1 MTICR
6 GIAIAVLLLIF
17 IFFLTF
23 TIFFATKYAY
33 DIKPNITLEDFLN
46 HRPYIIDKR
55 VRTPKHIIPKH
66 YCLYIAPI
74 FNETKNPFS
83 YNGIVWI
90 TILSKRHN
98 TKRIEVNIKELD
110 IKPSDVSV
118 YRSLKLTSLD
128 FDDDPEWD
136 SKEILKNSVTRR
148 SKRETEEAEE
158 VGEES
163 EDEEESTETVTESD
177 EELEDP
183 VVAEVQEPPPDDAE
197 EAEEEPQAETEE
209 ETNNAAEIIP
219 EDEEV
224 IVSSS
229 TSEPES
235 ASTSTK
241 RPRTNR
247 YHHINLEKDEFIPI
261 KVTDVEHDEANERLF
276 IYLGTEMKK
285 DIYYIVKINFT
296 GNMTHDRGLYFTTY
310 EDNANEIR

>member
-1 MTICR
+1 M
-6 GIAIAVLLLIF
+6 
-17 IFFLTF
+17 
-23 TIFFATKYAY
+23 
-33 DIKPNITLEDFLN
+33 E
-46 HRPYIIDKR
+46 
-55 VRTPKHIIPKH
+55 
-66 YCLYIAPI
+66 
-74 FNETKNPFS
+74 
-83 YNGIVWI
+83 
-90 TILSKRHN
+90 
-98 TKRIEVNIKELD
+98 

-148 SKRETEEAEE
+148 SKRDTEENVEETEEPMMEE
-158 VGEES
+158 Q
-163 EDEEESTETVTESD
+163 TVTEVVNTPPNNAQED
-177 EELEDP
+177 GEEVEVLES
-183 VVAEVQEPPPDDAE
+183 VGET
-197 EAEEEPQAETEE
+197 ETEE
-209 ETNNAAEIIP
+209 EVNNAAEEIP
-219 EDEEV
+219 EEEV
-224 IVSSS
+224 VSSS

-285 DIYYIVKINFT
+285 DIYYIVRINFS

-310 EDNANEIR
+310 EDTSNEIR

>member
-1 MTICR
+1 MTHFC
-6 GIAIAVLLLIF
+6 VMF
-17 IFFLTF
+17 Q
-23 TIFFATKYAY
+23 
-33 DIKPNITLEDFLN
+33 IKPNITLEDFLN

-74 FNETKNPFS
+74 FNETKKPFS
-83 YNGIVWI
+83 YDGIVWI

-158 VGEES
+158 VGEEIGLDDES
-163 EDEEESTETVTESD
+163 EETGQEPLDVVEE
-177 EELEDP
+177 P
-183 VVAEVQEPPPDDAE
+183 VVAEVQDAPQDNAQEVAEDPQVETLDSQSASDAE
-197 EAEEEPQAETEE
+197 PED
-209 ETNNAAEIIP
+209 NAAEIIP
-219 EDEEV
+219 EDEV
-224 IVSSS
+224 ITSS
-229 TSEPES
+229 TSEPEFS
-235 ASTSTK
+235 STSTK

-285 DIYYIVKINFT
+285 DIYYIVRINFS

-310 EDNANEIR
+310 EDTANEIR

>member
-1 MTICR
+1 MLQYR
-6 GIAIAVLLLIF
+6 LKF
-17 IFFLTF
+17 Q
-23 TIFFATKYAY
+23 
-33 DIKPNITLEDFLN
+33 IKPNITLEDFLN

-66 YCLYIAPI
+66 YCLYLAPI
-74 FNETKNPFS
+74 FNETKKPFS

-148 SKRETEEAEE
+148 SKRETEEADE
-158 VGEES
+158 VGEEDEQEQETS
-163 EDEEESTETVTESD
+163 EQ
-177 EELEDP
+177 P
-183 VVAEVQEPPPDDAE
+183 VVAEVQETPPDNAQEAAEEVVETHSHSAAEAE
-197 EAEEEPQAETEE
+197 EADDEEDI
-209 ETNNAAEIIP
+209 NNAAEVIP
-219 EDEEV
+219 DEEV
-224 IVSSS
+224 VVSS

-285 DIYYIVKINFT
+285 DIYYIVRINFS

-310 EDNANEIR
+310 EDTANEIR

>member
-1 MTICR
+1 MKGVT
-6 GIAIAVLLLIF
+6 
-17 IFFLTF
+17 LTTHLNF
-23 TIFFATKYAY
+23 Q
-33 DIKPNITLEDFLN
+33 IKPNITLEDFLN

-74 FNETKNPFS
+74 FNETKKPFS

-158 VGEES
+158 VGEEL
-163 EDEEESTETVTESD
+163 ELDEEN
-177 EELEDP
+177 EENPEVQEEP
-183 VVAEVQEPPPDDAE
+183 AVAEVQESPPDNAE
-197 EAEEEPQAETEE
+197 EAAEEPQVETLETHSASEAEAEEEVI
-209 ETNNAAEIIP
+209 NNAAEIIP
-219 EDEEV
+219 EEEI
-224 IVSSS
+224 IVSS

-285 DIYYIVKINFT
+285 DIYYIVRINFS

-310 EDNANEIR
+310 EDTANEIR

>member
-1 MTICR
+1 M
-6 GIAIAVLLLIF
+6 
-17 IFFLTF
+17 
-23 TIFFATKYAY
+23 
-33 DIKPNITLEDFLN
+33 
-46 HRPYIIDKR
+46 
-55 VRTPKHIIPKH
+55 RTPKHIIPKH

-74 FNETKNPFS
+74 FNETKTPFS

-98 TKRIEVNIKELD
+98 TKRIEVNIKELR

-158 VGEES
+158 V
-163 EDEEESTETVTESD
+163 EEETGLEEEPEETGQEPFEDV
-177 EELEDP
+177 EEP
-183 VVAEVQEPPPDDAE
+183 IVSEVQEAPPDNAQEIAE
-197 EAEEEPQAETEE
+197 DPQIETQSASDSGTEE
-209 ETNNAAEIIP
+209 ETINNAAEIIP
-219 EDEEV
+219 EEE
-224 IVSSS
+224 IIISS

-247 YHHINLEKDEFIPI
+247 YHHINLEKDEFIPVNY
-261 KVTDVEHDEANERLF
+261 KTNQKFLPVES
-276 IYLGTEMKK
+276 
-285 DIYYIVKINFT
+285 
-296 GNMTHDRGLYFTTY
+296 
-310 EDNANEIR
+310 